1 MARKKK
7 VEDVIEPEVTPIVI
21 REEPVVES
29 NIETVKEPEVTIDE
43 LTVLA
48 DKYGTDKGS
57 KAHNFTS
64 FYDKHLNSYHE
75 QFKKVIEIGVWKGE
89 SLSMWKD
96 YFVNATIIG
105 CDIEDKSMYNSDRI
119 VTCFMDQSSKQQLEN
134 FELAKDADLI
144 IDDGSHFMD
153 HQQMTLPSMFKK
165 LKSGG
170 YYILEDL
177 HSSYLEDWCKYY
189 PKNKTI
195 DYILK
200 IKEGI
205 DFDSRFMSAEESK
218 YLKDNIE
225 FVDIC
230 ENSKLSITCIIKKK

>member
-1 MARKKK
+1 MAKKKK
-7 VEDVIEPEVTPIVI
+7 VEDIV
-21 REEPVVES
+21 
-29 NIETVKEPEVTIDE
+29 DE
-43 LTVLA
+43 LTALA

-57 KAHNFTS
+57 NAHNFTP
-64 FYDKHLNSYHE
+64 FYNKHLNLHRE
-75 QFKKVIEIGVWKGE
+75 EFKKVVEIGVWKGE

-96 YFVNATIIG
+96 YFANAIIIG
-105 CDIEDKSMYNSDRI
+105 CDIEDKSMYKSERI
-119 VTCFMDQSSKQQLEN
+119 STFLLDQSSKIQLER
-134 FELAKDADLI
+134 FDLANGADLI

-189 PKNKTI
+189 PKNTTI

-200 IKEGI
+200 IKDGI
-205 DFDSRFMSAEESK
+205 DFDSRFMSSEESQ

-225 FVDIC
+225 FVEIC
-230 ENSKLSITCIIKKK
+230 ENSKMSITCIIKKK